1 MTKLTSKSAARFTTV
16 ITKNQN
22 AADIITKLTQFMGK
36 EQINAFLSQ
45 MEEEELIVPSSN
57 KLKVFTISVGKTQY
71 LVAAKFKKDL
81 TKLLGY
87 SAASLSGFASE
98 AQEHTSEFL
107 LAINN
112 PHIMFIE
119 KRLEDTHTGRLEK
132 VWTIHKTID
141 IND

>member
-22 AADIITKLTQFMGK
+22 AADIITKLTQFMGE
-36 EQINAFLSQ
+36 EQINTFLNQ
-45 MEEEELIVPSSN
+45 MEEEELVVPSSN
-57 KLKVFTISVGKTQY
+57 KLKVFTISTGKAQY
-71 LVAAKFKKDL
+71 LVAAKLKTDL

-98 AQEHTSEFL
+98 AQAHTKDYL

-119 KRLEDTHTGRLEK
+119 KCLEDTHTGKLEK
-132 VWTIHKTID
+132 VWVIHKTID